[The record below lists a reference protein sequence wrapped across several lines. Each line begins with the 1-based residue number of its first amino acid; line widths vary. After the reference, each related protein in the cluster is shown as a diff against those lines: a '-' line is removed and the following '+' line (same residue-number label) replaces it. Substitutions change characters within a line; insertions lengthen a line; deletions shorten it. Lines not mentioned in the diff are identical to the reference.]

1 MGADTMQ
8 VHPKGQMKLGWL
20 MSPAGNHPAA
30 WLHPHAELH
39 GANNF
44 PHYVR
49 LVRKAESAKFDFVF
63 QADAAGAR
71 DGNMGALSR
80 APRFMNIWEPLSLL
94 SALVGVTERIGL
106 AGTMST
112 SYYEPYNLARQ
123 YASLDHLSGG
133 RAGWN
138 VVTSAHPAGG
148 YNFGRDGLE
157 DHAQRYARAREFVEI
172 CFGLWDSWDDDA
184 FVLDRER
191 GLYFDP
197 EKMHYL
203 HHRGDFFSVRGP
215 LNIARPPQGRPV
227 IIQAGGSEA
236 GKELAAETAEVIFTR
251 DASMERARQ
260 FYADVKGRMAKF
272 GRPPDHL
279 KIIAGV
285 TTIVGRTAAEAEEKF
300 QALQSMIHPQ
310 VGLEVL
316 SEDLEGIDLSDLPL
330 DQPIPRER
338 IPATA
343 NRHKQFFEQIL
354 RLIDEEHLTLRQLY
368 LRYGAA
374 RGGEVV
380 RGTPTQIADY
390 LEAWF
395 HGDAADGFML
405 TFSLIPDGL
414 DDFIGLV
421 VPELRRRGLFREEY
435 EGRTLREHLGLPRP
449 ASRYRRAGFGE
460 APA

>member
-1 MGADTMQ
+1 M
-8 VHPKGQMKLGWL
+8 HPDKKGQMKLGWL

-30 WLHPHAELH
+30 WLHSSTELR

-44 PHYVR
+44 RHYVD
-49 LVRKAESAKFDFVF
+49 LVRKCEAAKFDFVF

-71 DGNMGALSR
+71 DGNMLALSR

-94 SALVGVTERIGL
+94 SALVAVTDRIGL
-106 AGTMST
+106 CGTMST

-123 YASLDHLSGG
+123 FASLDHLSGG

-157 DHAQRYARAREFVEI
+157 DHALRYERAREFVDI

-184 FVLDRER
+184 FVLDRSS
-191 GLYFDP
+191 GLYFDQ

-203 HHRGDFFSVRGP
+203 HHKGKYFSVRGP

-251 DASMERARQ
+251 DASMQRAQQ
-260 FYADVKGRMAKF
+260 FYADVKGRMARF
-272 GRPPDHL
+272 GRPTDHL
-279 KIIAGV
+279 KILCGF
-285 TTIVGRTAAEAEEKF
+285 TSIVGRTAAEAEEKF
-300 QALQSMIHPQ
+300 QELQSMIHPD
-310 VGLEVL
+310 VGLELL
-316 SEDLEGIDLSDLPL
+316 SEDLEGIQLADLPH
-330 DQPIPRER
+330 DEPIPRER

-343 NRHKQFFEQIL
+343 NRHKQFFDQIL

-374 RGGEVV
+374 RGGDVV
-380 RGTPTQIADY
+380 RGTPSQIADY
-390 LEAWF
+390 MEAWF
-395 HGDAADGFML
+395 RGGAADGFML
-405 TFSLIPDGL
+405 TFPLVPQGL
-414 DDFIGLV
+414 DDFIELV
-421 VPELRRRGLFREEY
+421 VPELRRRGLFRDDY
-435 EGRTLREHLGLPRP
+435 AGTTLRNHLGLPRP
-449 ASRYRRAGFGE
+449 ASRYA
-460 APA
+460 ATTHLAAD

>member
-1 MGADTMQ
+1 MQ
-8 VHPKGQMKLGWL
+8 ANRRDQMKLGWL

-30 WLHPHAELH
+30 WLHPGAELH

-44 PHYVR
+44 AHYVN
-49 LVRKAESAKFDFVF
+49 LVRKCEAAKFDFVF

-71 DGNMGALSR
+71 DGNMRALSR

-94 SALVGVTERIGL
+94 SALVATTERIGL
-106 AGTMST
+106 CGTMST

-123 YASLDHLSGG
+123 FASLDHLSNG

-157 DHAQRYARAREFVEI
+157 DHALRYERAREFVEI

-184 FVLDRER
+184 FVLDRAS
-191 GLYFDP
+191 GIYFDP
-197 EKMHYL
+197 DKMHYL
-203 HHRGDFFSVRGP
+203 HHKGQYFSVRGP

-251 DASMERARQ
+251 DASLQRAQQ
-260 FYADVKGRMAKF
+260 FYTDVKGRMARF
-272 GRPPDHL
+272 GRPADHL
-279 KIIAGV
+279 KILCGF
-285 TTIVGRTAAEAEEKF
+285 TSIVGRTAAEAEEKF
-300 QALQSMIHPQ
+300 QQLQSMIHPE
-310 VGLEVL
+310 VGLELL
-316 SEDLEGIDLSDLPL
+316 SEDLEGIQLADLPL
-330 DQPIPRER
+330 DQPIPRDR

-374 RGGEVV
+374 RGGDVV
-380 RGTPTQIADY
+380 RGTASQIADY
-390 LEAWF
+390 MEAWF
-395 HGDAADGFML
+395 RGEAADGFML
-405 TFSLIPDGL
+405 TFSLVPAGL
-414 DDFIGLV
+414 DDFITLV
-421 VPELRRRGLFREEY
+421 VPELRRRGLFREDY
-435 EGRTLREHLGLPRP
+435 TGHTLRDHLELPRP
-449 ASRYRRAGFGE
+449 ASRHASATDLAAE
-460 APA
+460 

>member
-1 MGADTMQ
+1 MR
-8 VHPKGQMKLGWL
+8 LGWL
-20 MSPAGNHPAA
+20 MSPVGNHPAA
-30 WLHPHAELH
+30 WLHPSAERQ

-44 PHYVR
+44 AHYVR
-49 LVRKAESAKFDFVF
+49 LVQKAEAAKLDFVF

-71 DGNMGALSR
+71 DGNMQALSR

-94 SALVGVTERIGL
+94 SAMVGVTDRIGL
-106 AGTMST
+106 CGTMST
-112 SYYEPYNLARQ
+112 SYFEPYNLARQ
-123 YASLDHLSGG
+123 FASLDHLSGG

-157 DHAQRYARAREFVEI
+157 DHALRYERAREFVEV

-184 FVLDRER
+184 FSLDRET
-191 GLYFDP
+191 GIYFDP
-197 EKMHYL
+197 KKMHYL
-203 HHRGDFFSVRGP
+203 RHKGKFFSVRGP

-236 GKELAAETAEVIFTR
+236 GKALAAETAEVIFTR
-251 DASMERARQ
+251 DASLDHARA
-260 FYADVKGRMAKF
+260 FYSDVKGRMLRF
-272 GRPPDHL
+272 GRHPDHL
-279 KIIAGV
+279 KIMAGL

-300 QALQSMIHPQ
+300 EELQSMIHPV

-343 NRHKQFFEQIL
+343 NRHKQFFDQII
-354 RLIDEEHLTLRQLY
+354 RLIDEENLTLRQLY

-374 RGGEVV
+374 RGGEVI
-380 RGTPTQIADY
+380 RGTASQIADY
-390 LEAWF
+390 MEHSF
-395 HGDAADGFML
+395 RTHVADGFML
-405 TFSLIPDGL
+405 AFSLVPDGM
-414 DDFIGLV
+414 DAFISLV
-421 VPELRRRGLFREEY
+421 LPELRRRGLFREEY
-435 EGRTLREHLGLPRP
+435 EGRTLRENLGLPRP
-449 ASRYRRAGFGE
+449 ASRYDAGPTDL
-460 APA
+460 AAD

>member
-1 MGADTMQ
+1 
-8 VHPKGQMKLGWL
+8 MKLGWL

-30 WLHPHAELH
+30 WLHPATTQY

-44 PHYVR
+44 AHYKR
-49 LVRKAESAKFDFVF
+49 LVQKAEAAKLDFVF

-71 DGNMGALSR
+71 DGNMKALSR

-94 SALVGVTERIGL
+94 SGLAAVTERIGL

-112 SYYEPYNLARQ
+112 SYFEPYNLARQ
-123 YASLDHLSGG
+123 FASLDHMSGG

-157 DHAQRYARAREFVEI
+157 DHALRYERAREFVEI

-184 FVLDRER
+184 FVLDRST
-191 GLYFDP
+191 GVYFDP
-197 EKMHYL
+197 DKMHYL
-203 HHRGDFFSVRGP
+203 RHKGKFFTVRGP

-227 IIQAGGSEA
+227 IIQAGGSES
-236 GKELAAETAEVIFTR
+236 GKALAAETAEVIFTR
-251 DASMERARQ
+251 DASPDRLRS
-260 FYADVKGRMAKF
+260 FYADVKGRMPRF
-272 GRPPDHL
+272 GRAPEHL
-279 KIIAGV
+279 KIMAGLTVIAGR
-285 TTIVGRTAAEAEEKF
+285 TTSEAEERF
-300 QALQSMIHPQ
+300 QQLQSMVHPD
-310 VGLEVL
+310 VGLELL

-330 DQPIPRER
+330 DQPLPRAR

-343 NRHKQFFEQIL
+343 NRHKQFFDQIL
-354 RLIDEEHLTLRQLY
+354 RLIDEENLTLRQLC

-374 RGGEVV
+374 RGGDVI

-390 LEAWF
+390 MEDCF
-395 HGDAADGFML
+395 VTGAADGFML

-414 DDFIGLV
+414 DDFINLV
-421 VPELRRRGLFREEY
+421 LPELRRRGLFREEY
-435 EGRTLREHLGLPRP
+435 EGSTLRDHLGLPRP
-449 ASRYRRAGFGE
+449 PSRYETPDEMAAE
-460 APA
+460 

>member
-1 MGADTMQ
+1 MP
-8 VHPKGQMKLGWL
+8 VNRKGQMSLGWL

-30 WLHPHAELH
+30 WLHPGAELR
-39 GANNF
+39 GTNNLT
-44 PHYVR
+44 HYIN
-49 LVRKAESAKFDFVF
+49 LVRKAEAAKFDFVF

-71 DGNMGALSR
+71 DGNMKALSR

-94 SALVGVTERIGL
+94 SALVGATARIGL
-106 AGTMST
+106 CGTMST
-112 SYYEPYNLARQ
+112 SYFEPYNLARQ
-123 YASLDHLSGG
+123 FASLDHLSGG

-157 DHAQRYARAREFVEI
+157 DHALRYERAREFVEI

-184 FVLDRER
+184 FVLDRET
-191 GLYFDP
+191 GVYFDP
-197 EKMHYL
+197 DKMHYL
-203 HHRGDFFSVRGP
+203 NHKGKFFSVRGP

-227 IIQAGGSEA
+227 IIQAGGSEP

-251 DASMERARQ
+251 DASPDHARR

-272 GRPPDHL
+272 GRPPEHL
-279 KIIAGV
+279 KIMAGL
-285 TTIVGRTAAEAEEKF
+285 TSIVGRTASEAEEKF
-300 QALQSMIHPQ
+300 QELQSMIHPV

-316 SEDLEGIDLSDLPL
+316 SEDLEGIELSDLPL
-330 DQPIPRER
+330 DEPIPRER

-343 NRHKQFFEQIL
+343 NRHKQFFDQII

-374 RGGEVV
+374 RGGEVI
-380 RGTPTQIADY
+380 RGTASQIADFM
-390 LEAWF
+390 EASF
-395 HGDAADGFML
+395 LGDIADGFML
-405 TFSLIPDGL
+405 TFSLVPSGL
-414 DDFIGLV
+414 NDFIDLV

-435 EGRTLREHLGLPRP
+435 EGHTLRAHLGLPRP
-449 ASRYRRAGFGE
+449 ASRHRPAREAGDL
-460 APA
+460 AAD

>member
-1 MGADTMQ
+1 MKMQ
-8 VHPKGQMKLGWL
+8 ANRKGQMKLGWL
-20 MSPAGNHPAA
+20 MSPVGNHPAA
-30 WLHPHAELH
+30 WLHPRAELR
-39 GANNF
+39 GANSF
-44 PHYVR
+44 THYVN

-71 DGNMGALSR
+71 DGNMKALCR

-112 SYYEPYNLARQ
+112 SYFEPYNLARQ
-123 YASLDHLSGG
+123 FASLDHLSGG
-133 RAGWN
+133 RSAWN

-157 DHAQRYARAREFVEI
+157 DHALRYERAREFVEI

-184 FVLDRER
+184 FVLDRES
-191 GLYFDP
+191 GVYFDP
-197 EKMHYL
+197 DKMHYL
-203 HHRGDFFSVRGP
+203 RHKGKFFSVRGP

-227 IIQAGGSEA
+227 IIQAGGSES

-251 DASMERARQ
+251 DASLDHARA
-260 FYADVKGRMAKF
+260 FYADVKGRMARF

-279 KIIAGV
+279 KIMAGL

-300 QALQSMIHPQ
+300 QELQSMIHPI

-330 DQPIPRER
+330 DEPIPRER
-338 IPATA
+338 IPLTA
-343 NRHKQFFEQIL
+343 NRHKQFFDQIL
-354 RLIDEEHLTLRQLY
+354 RLIDEEHLTLRELY

-374 RGGEVV
+374 RGGDVI
-380 RGTPTQIADY
+380 RGTATQIADY
-390 LEAWF
+390 MEASF
-395 HGDAADGFML
+395 LSDTADGFML
-405 TFSLIPDGL
+405 SFSLVPDGL
-414 DDFIGLV
+414 DEFIELV

-435 EGRTLREHLGLPRP
+435 EGATLRSHLGLPRP
-449 ASRYRRAGFGE
+449 ASRHQTAGTATGLAAE
-460 APA
+460 

>member
-1 MGADTMQ
+1 MPGER
-8 VHPKGQMKLGWL
+8 KGQIKLGWL

-30 WLHPHAELH
+30 WLHPGTELR

-44 PHYVR
+44 AHYVR
-49 LVRKAESAKFDFVF
+49 MVQKAERAKFDFVF

-71 DGNMGALSR
+71 DGNMKALSR

-157 DHAQRYARAREFVEI
+157 EHALRYERAREFVEI

-184 FVLDRER
+184 FTLNRET

-197 EKMHYL
+197 DKMHYL
-203 HHRGDFFSVRGP
+203 HHKGKFFSVRGP

-236 GKELAAETAEVIFTR
+236 GKDLAAETAEVIFTR
-251 DASMERARQ
+251 DASMARAQ
-260 FYADVKGRMAKF
+260 GFYADVKGRMARF

-279 KIIAGV
+279 KIMAGLSI
-285 TTIVGRTAAEAEEKF
+285 IVAPTASEAEEKF
-300 QALQSMIHPQ
+300 QLLQSMIHPD

-330 DQPIPRER
+330 DQPLPRER
-338 IPATA
+338 LPATA
-343 NRHKQFFEQIL
+343 NRHKQFFDQIL
-354 RLIDEEHLTLRQLY
+354 RLMNEENLTLRELY

-374 RGGEVV
+374 RGGEVI
-380 RGTPTQIADY
+380 RGTPAQVADTM
-390 LEAWF
+390 EAWF
-395 HGDAADGFML
+395 VNHAADGFML
-405 TFSLIPDGL
+405 NFPLIPQGM
-414 DDFIGLV
+414 DDFASMV
-421 VPELRRRGLFREEY
+421 VPELQRRGLFRTDY
-435 EGRTLREHLGLPRP
+435 EGMTLRENLGLPRP
-449 ASRYRRAGFGE
+449 ASRYDATPDQSSAE
-460 APA
+460 LAAD

>member
-1 MGADTMQ
+1 M
-8 VHPKGQMKLGWL
+8 HPDEKGQMKLGWL

-30 WLHPHAELH
+30 WLQPSTELR

-44 PHYVR
+44 RHYVD
-49 LVRKAESAKFDFVF
+49 LVRKCEAAKFDFVF

-71 DGNMGALSR
+71 DGNMRALSR

-94 SALVGVTERIGL
+94 SALVAVTDRIGL
-106 AGTMST
+106 CGTMST

-123 YASLDHLSGG
+123 FASLDHLSGG

-157 DHAQRYARAREFVEI
+157 DHALRYERAREFVDI

-184 FVLDRER
+184 FVLDRSS
-191 GLYFDP
+191 GLYFDQ

-203 HHRGDFFSVRGP
+203 HHKGKYFSVRGP

-251 DASMERARQ
+251 DASMQRAQQ
-260 FYADVKGRMAKF
+260 FYADVKGRMARF
-272 GRPPDHL
+272 GRPTDHL
-279 KIIAGV
+279 KILCGF
-285 TTIVGRTAAEAEEKF
+285 TSIVGRTAAEAEEKF
-300 QALQSMIHPQ
+300 QELQSMIHPD
-310 VGLEVL
+310 VGLELL
-316 SEDLEGIDLSDLPL
+316 SEDLEGIQLADLPH
-330 DQPIPRER
+330 DEPIPRER

-343 NRHKQFFEQIL
+343 NRHKQFFDQIL

-374 RGGEVV
+374 RGGDVV
-380 RGTPTQIADY
+380 RGTPSQIADY
-390 LEAWF
+390 MEAWF
-395 HGDAADGFML
+395 RGGAADGFML
-405 TFSLIPDGL
+405 TFPLVPQGL
-414 DDFIGLV
+414 DDFIELV
-421 VPELRRRGLFREEY
+421 VPELRRRGLFRDDY
-435 EGRTLREHLGLPRP
+435 AGTTLRNHLGLPRP
-449 ASRYRRAGFGE
+449 ASRYA
-460 APA
+460 ATTHLAAD

>member
-1 MGADTMQ
+1 
-8 VHPKGQMKLGWL
+8 

-30 WLHPHAELH
+30 WMHPGAELR

-44 PHYVR
+44 AHYVK
-49 LVRKAESAKFDFVF
+49 LARKVESAKFDFVF

-71 DGNMGALSR
+71 DGNMAALSR

-94 SALVGVTERIGL
+94 SALAGATERIGL

-112 SYYEPYNLARQ
+112 SYFEPYNLARQ
-123 YASLDHLSGG
+123 MASLDHLSGG

-157 DHAQRYARAREFVEI
+157 DHALRYERAREFVEV

-184 FVLDRER
+184 FVLDRET
-191 GLYFDP
+191 GVYFDP
-197 EKMHYL
+197 DKMHYL
-203 HHRGDFFSVRGP
+203 HHKGKYFSVRGP

-227 IIQAGGSEA
+227 IIQAGGSES

-251 DASMERARQ
+251 DASLDHARR
-260 FYADVKGRMAKF
+260 FYADVKGRVAKF
-272 GRPPDHL
+272 GRQPEHL
-279 KIIAGV
+279 KIMAGL
-285 TTIVGRTAAEAEEKF
+285 TTIVGRTASEAEDRF
-300 QALQSMIHPQ
+300 QELQSMIHPI

-316 SEDLEGIDLSDLPL
+316 SEDLEGIDLSDLPI
-330 DQPIPRER
+330 DEPIPRER

-343 NRHKQFFEQIL
+343 NRHKQFFDQII

-374 RGGEVV
+374 RGGEVI
-380 RGTPTQIADY
+380 RGTATQIADY
-390 LEAWF
+390 MEASF
-395 HGDAADGFML
+395 TGGVADGFML
-405 TFSLIPDGL
+405 TFPLVPAGL
-414 DDFIGLV
+414 DEFIELV
-421 VPELRRRGLFREEY
+421 VPELRRRGLFRDEY
-435 EGRTLREHLGLPRP
+435 EGDTLRAHLGLPRP
-449 ASRYRRAGFGE
+449 ESRYSRA
-460 APA
+460 AD